1 MTQDN
6 QDQDHGLIPTTRRLK
21 PTDLERILESSL
33 SDIPEKPEIIKL
45 ITELGEDNTRQ
56 HAKEQLVQMG
66 NKVVP
71 ALIAAYQICPTP
83 GLSQFTSELSDP
95 YTPVIDDIGAG
106 ATPHLLQFLKSPDA
120 ATRFRVVNALMSIK
134 PKQTQAVPALLEYL
148 QSAPDYIHHWSDA
161 GQLIGEVESALLN
174 IGIPAEEDREKLVSL
189 ISHNNVDVSYAAIT
203 LINHYPPRSIL
214 GVPCLIATLKKETL
228 TPHYQ
233 SAKYS
238 AGLIYALGNYG
249 EKAKEAVPMLI
260 DLIDASR
267 NFPAVKALGNIG
279 PEAQEAIPHLIEA
292 MKDHFDAYRKTAV
305 VAIGKIVQ
313 GAQPKFQE
321 MAVQALNSY
330 SKNDSEPEV
339 QTAARQVLQEIGDRK

>member
-71 ALIAAYQICPTP
+71 ALIAAYQICPIP
-83 GLSQFTSELSDP
+83 GLAQFTFEVPDL
-95 YTPVIDDIGAG
+95 YTPVIEDIGAG

-148 QSAPDYIHHWSDA
+148 QSAPDYTHHWSDA
-161 GQLIGEVESALLN
+161 GRIIGDVEIALLN
-174 IGIPAEEDREKLVSL
+174 IGIPTGEDREKLVSL
-189 ISHNNVDVSYAAIT
+189 ISHNNEEVSDTAIT
-203 LINHYPPRSIL
+203 LINNYPPRSEL
-214 GVPCLIATLKKETL
+214 GVPCLIATLKKEIL
-228 TPHYQ
+228 TPNHQ
-233 SAKYS
+233 YS
-238 AGLIYALGNYG
+238 TIRSQGLICALGNYG

-260 DLIDASR
+260 DASR
-267 NFPAVKALGNIG
+267 SFTAVKALGNIG
-279 PEAQEAIPHLIEA
+279 PGAQEAIPHLIEA
-292 MKDHFDAYRKTAV
+292 MKDRTDAYRKTAV
-305 VAIGKIVQ
+305 IAIGKIVQ

-330 SKNDSEPEV
+330 SKNDSEPEA
-339 QTAARQVLQEIGDRK
+339 QTAARQVLQEIRDRK